1 MNRELVSFSHRK
13 ISRSEAHSLV
23 AQTRAPRFPGSLLIF
38 SPPMWAGSLVD
49 KLSVFL
55 GVTEKETTV

>member
-1 MNRELVSFSHRK
+1 MNRELVSFSRRK

-23 AQTRAPRFPGSLLIF
+23 TQTRAPRFLGSLLIF
-38 SPPMWAGSLVD
+38 SPMWGSPFMD